1 LPGSDAPGAREPKER
16 AGPSAAPPVAA
27 GSRDE
32 RGQRWSRIPQLRMP
46 RMPPLRIPDVRT
58 TRAGMR
64 VRRIGHAV
72 RGRMPR
78 LPPIRSVISAA
89 DLFTL
94 TNGLAGFLAI
104 AVLTRAVVLYE
115 PPFFPGLENVFPGLA
130 PSADDRF
137 LLASI
142 LITLG
147 GVCDALDGIVARKF
161 GASRLGGDLDT
172 LSDTITFVAAPAFMV
187 FTYYGEDHAFQALL
201 AAGLVLVM
209 GMLRLAR
216 FNANPT
222 EASTTVFQGLPTPWS
237 AVTIALLVLARIPYN
252 FALPIVV
259 ILAFLNMSNVAYPK
273 SRGRNVVFA
282 LLMAAAALTTVVV
295 ILFFPENQPRVL
307 RGSFTFVILAVALLP
322 LFYTRGRR
330 ERSAARSASA
340 ERPR

>member
-1 LPGSDAPGAREPKER
+1 MRGSDR
-16 AGPSAAPPVAA
+16 
-27 GSRDE
+27 
-32 RGQRWSRIPQLRMP
+32 QRWTRLPQLKVP
-46 RMPPLRIPDVRT
+46 RLPPLRVPRFPDVRE

-72 RGRMPR
+72 RGRIPR
-78 LPPIRSVISAA
+78 LPRIRSVISAA

-104 AVLTRAVVLYE
+104 AVLTKAVVLYE
-115 PPFFPGLENVFPGLA
+115 PPFFPGLSGVFPGLA
-130 PSADDRF
+130 PSEDDRF

-142 LITLG
+142 LITIG
-147 GVCDALDGIVARKF
+147 GICDALDGIVARKF
-161 GASRLGGDLDT
+161 GGSRLGGDLDT
-172 LSDTITFVAAPAFMV
+172 LSDTITFVATPAFMV
-187 FTYYGEDHAFQALL
+187 FTYYGEEPHTFQALL
-201 AAGLVLVM
+201 AAGLILVM

-216 FNANPT
+216 FNANPA
-222 EASTTVFQGLPTPWS
+222 ESQTTTFQGLPTPWS
-237 AVTIALLVLARIPYN
+237 AVTIALLVMARIPYN
-252 FALPIVV
+252 FALPLIV
-259 ILAFLNMSNVAYPK
+259 ILAFLNMSNVSYPK

-330 ERSAARSASA
+330 ERRAARKASS
-340 ERPR
+340 EPPRGRTEP